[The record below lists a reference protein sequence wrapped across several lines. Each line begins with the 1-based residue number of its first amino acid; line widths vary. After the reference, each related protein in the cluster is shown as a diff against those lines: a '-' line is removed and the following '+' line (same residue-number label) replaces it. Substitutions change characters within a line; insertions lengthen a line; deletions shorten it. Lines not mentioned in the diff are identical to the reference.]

1 MVYIVAAAAAVL
13 AVCLGIRLLLIKK
26 EVRDAAEEL
35 REISRNLEENR
46 VLKLHTGDRDLE
58 LFFAGINQT
67 LREIRRE
74 RNMFDRREQEFKKQ
88 IENISHDL
96 RTPLTSILGYLR
108 IMDIQGL
115 SGEDR
120 AGLETVRRKAE
131 ALSRL
136 VEQFYEYSRITAE
149 EYEPEMKALDLGR
162 LLRETLAD
170 SWREIEESGLEL
182 SAEIPEMP
190 VLAQGDTNASE
201 RILRNLIQ
209 NGCRYASG
217 VLKVRLTVEEKAIV
231 LVFENDVKEFTEE
244 DAERI
249 FHRFYVK
256 DTSRNMQGT
265 GLGLSIARTLAE
277 KMGGSMK
284 AELSEREK
292 LRFIFCFR
300 RLEH

>member
-190 VLAQGDTNASE
+190 VLAQGDTNAAA
-201 RILRNLIQ
+201 Q
-209 NGCRYASG
+209 
-217 VLKVRLTVEEKAIV
+217 
-231 LVFENDVKEFTEE
+231 TEE
-244 DAERI
+244 R
-249 FHRFYVK
+249 
-256 DTSRNMQGT
+256 
-265 GLGLSIARTLAE
+265 LAQIKGE
-277 KMGGSMK
+277 
-284 AELSEREK
+284 
-292 LRFIFCFR
+292 
-300 RLEH
+300 